1 MRANRPEISCHYFC
15 YVLRECLSPVVYVLD
30 EGFSRLDCCCRAVP
44 ADDSLGLTA
53 SRESE
58 LAVSALGACVWYLKV
73 CLVDHEILSLK
84 RFEVYHPVD
93 AEGAGAHVDT
103 PHYITSRQHMV
114 CVRACV
120 RACVCTYVCMYNV
133 RYNSSNNVSL

>member
-1 MRANRPEISCHYFC
+1 METHILPSGILVLWLFAASKPQLSLPQLMRYCLSAEISI
-15 YVLRECLSPVVYVLD
+15 YVPAEWS
-30 EGFSRLDCCCRAVP
+30 SKLDCCFVP

-58 LAVSALGACVWYLKV
+58 LAISALGACVWYLKV

-93 AEGAGAHVDT
+93 AEGVGTHVDT
-103 PHYITSRQHMV
+103 PQYITSRQHMV
-114 CVRACV
+114 CM
-120 RACVCTYVCMYNV
+120 YVCMYM
-133 RYNSSNNVSL
+133 